1 MKLYTF
7 DPQTGKYLGSHD
19 AQTDEWQTQIKGEI
33 CYTLEVNSTWDEPP
47 HQEGYTAYY
56 IGGEWVL
63 KADPTLA
70 ELKAA
75 KLEEIGK
82 WTEAQITGGFKSSCT
97 GAEVTYD
104 SDKETQLTVSSDLNT
119 IKSAPEAFADN
130 YPTGYPMRG
139 YPAGTDTTNSANK
152 QIYYLSVEQLIQWNV
167 DIGLHRGACKR
178 AGWDKQ
184 AAVEAAQTAA
194 ELEAITL

>member
-1 MKLYTF
+1 MKLYEF
-7 DPQTGKYLGSHD
+7 DPHTGKYLGSHD
-19 AQTDEWQTQIKGEI
+19 AQVDEWQTSIKGET
-33 CYTLEVNSTWDEPP
+33 CYIGEANAVWDEPP
-47 HQEGYTAYY
+47 QQEGYTPYY

-63 KADPTLA
+63 KADPTLD

-75 KLEEIGK
+75 KLAEIGK

-119 IKSAPEAFADN
+119 IKSAPEAFAEN

-139 YPAGTDTTNSANK
+139 YPKGADTTNSANK
-152 QIYYLSVEQLIQWNV
+152 QVYYLTVEQLIQWNV

-178 AGWDKQ
+178 AGWEKQ
-184 AAVEAAQTAA
+184 NEVNAAQTAA
-194 ELEAITL
+194 EIEGVTL